1 MIMITVIESDA
12 RLGSRADENG
22 LAAIEGWPV
31 AQCAEDVDALDR
43 LVLVGL
49 ADLLARTTDIAAA
62 DGSDPQAFADRM
74 SASLEH
80 RWVVE
85 RWLND
90 LLAAG
95 LMEAIGDGRV
105 RLVERPRRKDL
116 TAARDRMIDAC
127 VRLGYAASL
136 PTLLLDSLRHAV
148 DLLQGRVNVQ
158 SILYPDGDATAALEV
173 YGTNVVSRYLNA
185 AAASVVADLA
195 HSRSAPLRILELGAG
210 VGATSE
216 HILGT
221 LGASSVTHYVFTD
234 LSPHFLHIARE
245 RFADEPWAHKMR
257 FATVDIT
264 VPIADQLG
272 NSSADRDGY
281 DVVLAATM
289 AHNTVDIDA
298 LLREIGVLLAPGGVV
313 VLIETVVEHAQ
324 SLTTMPFALS
334 MPDGSGPLARTDVR
348 AGSHRTYLAADEWT
362 AAMVRAGLRPCVD
375 LPRNGHPLEAF
386 SQRLLVAARPDTPT
400 THAETHDR

>member
-1 MIMITVIESDA
+1 MITVIESDA

-22 LAAIEGWPV
+22 LAAIEGWSTT
-31 AQCAEDVDALDR
+31 QCAEDVDALDR

-49 ADLLARTTDIAAA
+49 ADLLVRTTDIAAVGGDEPRA
-62 DGSDPQAFADRM
+62 LAHRM
-74 SASLEH
+74 SASPEH

-90 LLAAG
+90 LVAAG
-95 LMEAIGDGRV
+95 MVEALGDGRV
-105 RLVERPRRKDL
+105 RLVERPRRTDL
-116 TAARDRMIDAC
+116 TAARDRMIEAC
-127 VRLGYAASL
+127 ARLGYAASL
-136 PTLLLDSLRHAV
+136 PTLLLGSLRHAA
-148 DLLQGRVNVQ
+148 DLLQGRVSVQ

-173 YGTNVVSRYLNA
+173 YGTNVISRYLNA

-195 HSRSAPLRILELGAG
+195 RIRAAPLRILELGAG

-221 LGASSVTHYVFTD
+221 LGDGNVKHYVFTD
-234 LSPHFLHIARE
+234 LSSHFLRTARE
-245 RFADEPWAHKMR
+245 RFADEPWVHKMS

-264 VPIADQLG
+264 APL
-272 NSSADRDGY
+272 ADRLGGAEHDGY

-289 AHNTVDIDA
+289 AHNSIDVDA
-298 LLREIGVLLAPGGVV
+298 LLREVGVLLAPGGVV
-313 VLIETVVEHAQ
+313 VLIETIVEHAQ

-334 MPDGSGPLARTDVR
+334 MPDGSGPPARTDVR
-348 AGSHRTYLAADEWT
+348 AGSHRTYLTAHEWT